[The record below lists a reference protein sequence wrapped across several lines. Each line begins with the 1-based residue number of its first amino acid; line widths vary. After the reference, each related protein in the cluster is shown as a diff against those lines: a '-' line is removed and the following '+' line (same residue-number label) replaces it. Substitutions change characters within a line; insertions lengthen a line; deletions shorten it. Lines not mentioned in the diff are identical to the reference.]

1 MLQSEVC
8 NRVPDSSGGFEA
20 SVGPA
25 FERRRRRQGA
35 TVGRAQTYYRN
46 PNTPQPHRSK
56 VHATGQVGRAAV

>member
-8 NRVPDSSGGFEA
+8 NGYRTVVGVLRVWGGRLNGGA
-20 SVGPA
+20 GARGP
-25 FERRRRRQGA
+25 